1 MKNTIKNGVA
11 MLLLGMLAIST
22 AEAQNTSSSI
32 EKSQSE
38 SLWTTTTDNAAGGMI
53 DQQNKYTTA
62 HFGFE
67 REQGDFKQT
76 QIGDDNT
83 ALTFHTEGGG
93 IFTNV
98 NNMYLWGSF
107 TYTRDDIE
115 DARWN
120 STLID
125 PLRGMPFYVAD
136 AAYADW
142 KNQTYEMAFKA
153 GFPKLWD
160 RLYLGIGATY
170 KAAQGA
176 KQIDP
181 RPLTKLSEVSV
192 TPSVVVELGKQHHL
206 GANFLYRSYREDG
219 SAQVKNPL
227 SHKVWE
233 MVAPGFFSTGTIGN
247 LGTTANPL
255 RSYNANTLGGG
266 LQYGY
271 TNGAFEAVLSG
282 NYAYKV
288 EDAVCNY
295 THPEMAGTVKEH
307 LWNVTLAANYH
318 FNNGDLLSMNFTAK
332 DREYCGIEYFQTF
345 NNSADRQEWIT
356 DAVYERSNF
365 KVTDYTLK
373 LDWMTADEELAYLW
387 KVGVEGRFTKDAY
400 TYYLPES
407 VREVK
412 NATMSFYAKRNIALT
427 RRSSLQAHVF
437 GALGANIRHKFDYNG
452 TRADDIAFTEFT
464 MVDYAY
470 MSCDYSR
477 IGGELAYTLKGL
489 FKQTASLFASFGY
502 SHTTTEHEL
511 FNKRDLFVAKVG
523 LNF

>member
-1 MKNTIKNGVA
+1 MKNRIKNGVA

-22 AEAQNTSSSI
+22 AEAQNTSSTI

-38 SLWTTTTDNAAGGMI
+38 SLWATTTDNAAGGML
-53 DQQNKYTTA
+53 DQQTKYATA
-62 HFGFE
+62 NFGFG
-67 REQGDFKQT
+67 RDHGNFKQT

-83 ALTFHTEGGG
+83 AFTFHTEGGG
-93 IFTNV
+93 IYTKV

-120 STLID
+120 ATLID
-125 PLRGMPFYVAD
+125 PLRGTPFYLAD

-160 RLYLGIGATY
+160 RLYVGIGATY

-176 KQIDP
+176 KQVDP

-192 TPSVVVELGKQHHL
+192 TPSVVVDLGKQHYL
-206 GANFLYRSYREDG
+206 GANFLYMSYREDG
-219 SAQVKNPL
+219 TAMVKNPL
-227 SHKVWE
+227 SHDVWE
-233 MVAPGFFSTGTIGN
+233 MVAPGYFSPGIVSNGGN
-247 LGTTANPL
+247 SANTL

-271 TNGAFEAVLSG
+271 SKGGFEGVLSA

-288 EDAVCNY
+288 EDAVCSY
-295 THPEMAGTVKEH
+295 IHPEMAGTVKEH
-307 LWNVTLAANYH
+307 KWNVTLAGNYT
-318 FNNGDLLSMNFTAK
+318 FDNGNLLSANFTAK
-332 DREYCGIEYFQTF
+332 NREYCGIEYFQTF
-345 NNSADRQEWIT
+345 YNTAERQEWII

-365 KVTDYTLK
+365 EIADYMLK
-373 LDWMTADEELAYLW
+373 LDYTIADEELAYLW
-387 KVGVEGRFTKDAY
+387 KMGVEAHFTKDYY
-400 TYYLPES
+400 TYYLPQS

-412 NATMSFYAKRNIALT
+412 NATMSIYAKRNIALSQ
-427 RRSSLQAHVF
+427 RSSLQAHLY
-437 GALGANIRHKFDYNG
+437 GALGANVRGKFDYNG
-452 TRADDIAFTEFT
+452 TRGEDIAFTEFA

-470 MSCDYSR
+470 MCSDYTR
-477 IGGELAYTLKGL
+477 IGGEVAYTLKGL

-502 SHTTTEHEL
+502 SHTATNHEM
-511 FNKRDLFVAKVG
+511 FDKRDLWTAKIG